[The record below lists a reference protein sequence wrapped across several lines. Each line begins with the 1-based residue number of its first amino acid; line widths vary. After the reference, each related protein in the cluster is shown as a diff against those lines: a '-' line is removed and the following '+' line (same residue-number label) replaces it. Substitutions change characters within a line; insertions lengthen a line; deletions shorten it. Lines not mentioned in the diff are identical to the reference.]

1 MLPRK
6 RPRPPDRR
14 DELALAEDDIKHLLP
29 LMDADKNGKVSRQ
42 VYMKF
47 MGAEFDSLDKAKTGE
62 LDVKARTQSN
72 LCVSHFVAK

>member
-1 MLPRK
+1 
-6 RPRPPDRR
+6 
-14 DELALAEDDIKHLLP
+14 
-29 LMDADKNGKVSRQ
+29 MDADKNGKVSRQ